1 MRNTSMVNEATRLLT
16 SIFNEG
22 SKGFSAKCLSCLGNP
37 RRKRRE
43 YDCEQEGVVATCV
56 CVVRRR
62 GRILPSSAR
71 TIFLHKPK
79 LY

>member
-1 MRNTSMVNEATRLLT
+1 MVNEATQLLT

-22 SKGFSAKCLSCLGNP
+22 RKGFSAKCLSCLGNP

-56 CVVRRR
+56 FVWFGGR
-62 GRILPSSAR
+62 GGCCQAR
-71 TIFLHKPK
+71 QGLFFYINPNCIR
-79 LY
+79 